1 MGVPVLILLAIVW
14 AVVLVPPYMRHRSD
28 VRPGTSVTSFRQGLD
43 VLGRAAPGR
52 SLAPVRTR
60 PATPPG
66 PGAPRGRSAA
76 RQRRRDVLFTL
87 AGAAGFTLLL
97 AVAFGGVAIALHLFV
112 DVTLAGYLYLLVQMR
127 KLAAEQAVKVRY
139 LAAPAQSQPR
149 LVTVRR
155 SASG

>member
-1 MGVPVLILLAIVW
+1 MPVLILLAIVW
-14 AVVLVPPYMRHRSD
+14 AVVLIPPYVRHRSD
-28 VRPGTSVTSFRQGLD
+28 VQPGTSVTSFRQGLD

-60 PATPPG
+60 PPTPAG
-66 PGAPRGRSAA
+66 PGAPRGRSAM
-76 RQRRRDVLFTL
+76 RKRRRDVLFTL

-139 LAAPAQSQPR
+139 LAAPAQSRPR

-155 SASG
+155 TASG